1 MKKKII
7 DLFWKCKAWYITT
20 FACILSVINLFLQSK
35 ILQVGTMTVL
45 LIGVIKMILDI
56 NHSLDEAYEK
66 IHNSL
71 KREMIWM
78 DLPSNI
84 DDAIVEMDLPEETKT
99 EIRDVIWDEVKK
111 VMYTVEGLRN
121 DNQVQK

>member
-20 FACILSVINLFLQSK
+20 FVCILSVINLFLQSK
-35 ILQVGTMTVL
+35 ILKVETMTVL
-45 LIGVIKMILDI
+45 LIGVIKLILDI
-56 NHSLDEAYEK
+56 NHSLDKAYEK
-66 IHNSL
+66 IINSL
-71 KREMIWM
+71 KREKIWM

-84 DDAIVEMDLPEETKT
+84 DDAIVEMDLSEETKT

-111 VMYTVEGLRN
+111 VIYTVEGLRN
-121 DNQVQK
+121 DNQV